1 MECLTENWFYVGL
14 LSFKSIYVLRMSCV
28 RDIFE
33 IQQKVVEAK
42 LYEGEDPESNDEG
55 NDVIL
60 EKNSK
65 DDIKYEETGKSPVG
79 GDTGGG

>member
-1 MECLTENWFYVGL
+1 MAIGL
-14 LSFKSIYVLRMSCV
+14 LSFKSISVLRMSFV

-33 IQQKVVEAK
+33 IHHKVVEAE